1 MSAQLGLITG
11 SLQFEPTDLDEFT
24 EHEIETDNGVVA
36 CLEGNKFILI
46 NRHGKL
52 KNVPPHKI
60 NHHANISAFATLKC
74 KKVIGISSVGSLNP
88 ELKPPM
94 FILPDDYINL
104 WDIPTFF
111 DNDIVHIT
119 PGLDDELSEI
129 LYETMKELNLLVVKG
144 GTYIQTHGP
153 RLETKAEINML
164 KNFGDVIGMT
174 MASEATLA
182 KEMELKFANI
192 CSIDNYCHGITPE
205 PLNFET
211 IKQNQKKSSENILN
225 ILQAL
230 AKL

>member
-1 MSAQLGLITG
+1 MAAKHGLITG
-11 SLQFEPTDLDEFT
+11 SLQFEPAELDEFA
-24 EHEIETDNGVVA
+24 EHEIETDHGEVTY
-36 CLEGNKFILI
+36 LEGNKFILI
-46 NRHGKL
+46 NRHGKS
-52 KNVPPHKI
+52 KTVPPHKI
-60 NHHANISAFATLKC
+60 NHHANISVFAVLKI

-111 DNDIVHIT
+111 DNEIKHIT
-119 PGLDDELSEI
+119 PGLNDELGET
-129 LYETMKELNLLVVKG
+129 LYEKMKELNLLVVKG

-164 KNFGDVIGMT
+164 KDYGDVIGMT

-182 KEMELKFANI
+182 KEKELKFAI
-192 CSIDNYCHGITPE
+192 ISSIDNYCHGITPE
-205 PLNFET
+205 SLSFEI
-211 IKQNQKKSSENILN
+211 IKENQQKSSENILN

-230 AKL
+230 VKH